1 MGNWELL
8 NDQSDI
14 SLNDRILPLFILLHI
29 VKLHDLFNNPAHD
42 LFNDPSKD
50 SFNDEFK
57 YLSNYPSNDSFNHP
71 SNDVFNNLSNDLRMY
86 FTI

>member
-8 NDQSDI
+8 MTKVI
-14 SLNDRILPLFILLHI
+14 YLYNDRILPLFILLHI
-29 VKLHDLFNNPAHD
+29 VKLHDLFNNPTHD

-50 SFNDEFK
+50 SFNDGFK
-57 YLSNYPSNDSFNHP
+57 YLSNYPSNDSFNHLF
-71 SNDVFNNLSNDLRMY
+71 NDVFNNLSNDLRMY